1 MPEGPVPVRLDEFQP
16 DTEAIGNGVVVLK
29 SGGEQKLE
37 ANKQMFAAEFVQRP
51 RFVAA
56 YPATLTPAE
65 FVDNLFAHAG
75 VRPADND
82 RAAAIAEFG
91 TATTSSDAPSRARA
105 LRRVAENS
113 TLTQKEFNQA
123 FLLMQYFGYSQ
134 RDANDSPDT
143 DFSGYNFWLTKLDGF
158 NGDYRKAEMVKAFL
172 VAGEYRARFPKQ
184 YSRGFTPI
192 NAE

>member
-29 SGGEQKLE
+29 SGWEQKLE

-75 VRPADND
+75 VTPADND
-82 RAAAIAEFG
+82 RAAAIAELG

-113 TLTQKEFNQA
+113 TLTQKEVKCYPCRKVPLNYNRSLHFH
-123 FLLMQYFGYSQ
+123 LISISLMLVLS
-134 RDANDSPDT
+134 R
-143 DFSGYNFWLTKLDGF
+143 
-158 NGDYRKAEMVKAFL
+158 NGA
-172 VAGEYRARFPKQ
+172 ARIERLP
-184 YSRGFTPI
+184 SARGPI
-192 NAE
+192 SNLP